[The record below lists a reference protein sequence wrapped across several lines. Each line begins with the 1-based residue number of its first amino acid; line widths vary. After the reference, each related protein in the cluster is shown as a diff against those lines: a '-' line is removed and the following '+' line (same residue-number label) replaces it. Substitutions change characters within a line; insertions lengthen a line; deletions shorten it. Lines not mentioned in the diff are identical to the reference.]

1 MKILFGAGHVAGAK
15 IWMGYNEDESM
26 LDLAKREAQ
35 YAKDRYGQQTKVF
48 SVTGTSYPAVEE
60 ACRGC
65 DLAIFEHSN
74 AEPAPVKGTAN
85 RVTIYR
91 TVKNAGDGVCRA
103 IGLATAKILN
113 TTLSPIQHKKNST
126 GGDWYGVLGRA
137 MKAGCQDAWLA
148 ENGFHTHT
156 TTRKLLSLATV
167 RQEIAEAKVDAMASY
182 YGWVGED
189 DLKQG
194 DKGADVKLWQTRLI
208 QWNKDALPRFKAD
221 GNFGGET
228 VEWTKRFQSAMTLVA
243 SGIVDAVTWNAMVG
257 ALQGDSAK
265 VASLELKIK
274 ALEAEV
280 HAKAAIAMEA
290 SNKLKNARSAID
302 VLKLL

>member
-26 LDLAKREAQ
+26 FDLAKREAQ

-48 SVTGTSYPAVEE
+48 SVTGTSYPAVED

-91 TVKNAGDGVCRA
+91 TVKNQGDGVCLDIA
-103 IGLATAKILN
+103 KATAKILG
-113 TTLSPIQHKKNST
+113 TVAYPVKHAANSK
-126 GGDWYGVLGRA
+126 GNDAYGVLGRA
-137 MKAGCQDAWLA
+137 MKAGCKDTWLA

-156 TTRKLLSLATV
+156 ETRRLLSSAQI
-167 RQEIAEAKVDAMASY
+167 RQQIAEAKVDVMASY
-182 YGWVGED
+182 YGWESE

-194 DKGADVKLWQTRLI
+194 DKGADVKLWQNRLI

-221 GNFGGET
+221 GDFGGET

-265 VASLELKIK
+265 VEALETRIK
-274 ALEAEV
+274 ALQAEV
-280 HAKAAIAMEA
+280 NAKAAIALEA
-290 SNKLKNARSAID
+290 SKKIKSIRSAID
-302 VLKLL
+302 TLKMA